1 VKTLTTLQQQT
12 LRAVVDCLIP
22 PDDYPG
28 AYEAG
33 VCDYLERLYQTD
45 LLSQLEFCAA
55 GLDSIDTES
64 RFRFAAAFSGLT
76 SDLQSSIL
84 QAIETGNVLTPWPI
98 PPSQFFN
105 LLVTTTAEG
114 YYSDPQQGGNR
125 GSISWEMTGFESRST

>member
-1 VKTLTTLQQQT
+1 LTTQQQQT

-45 LLSQLEFCAA
+45 LASQLEFCAA
-55 GLDSIDTES
+55 GLDCVDTES
-64 RFRFAAAFSGLT
+64 RFRFATTFADLT
-76 SDLQSSIL
+76 PDLQSSIL
-84 QAIETGNVLTPWPI
+84 QAIETGNVFTPWPLS
-98 PPSQFFN
+98 PTQFFN

-125 GSISWEMTGFESRST
+125 GSTSWEMTGFESRST